1 MPRFRLLVL
10 LSAALG
16 LVLGL
21 IAHRLQSPQLVMMNH
36 WGIVAFTSMGAS
48 LGCLLCEPAASSR

>member
-1 MPRFRLLVL
+1 LVV

>member
-1 MPRFRLLVL
+1 MPRPRLSIL

-16 LVLGL
+16 LALGL
-21 IAHRLQSPQLVMMNH
+21 IAHHLQSPHLTMMNH

-48 LGCLLCEPAASSR
+48 LGCLLCESPGGPM